1 MMWNSADIIG
11 YETIKTLFE
20 TLYIRKKK
28 LKTVIW
34 ERGWE
39 WVEVKKKTVLVS
51 INEALR
57 YPILLY
63 VASNRD
69 KSS

>member
-11 YETIKTLFE
+11 YETIKTLSE

-34 ERGWE
+34 ERE
-39 WVEVKKKTVLVS
+39 RERVEVKIFFKKKCLGLNQRSFKVP
-51 INEALR
+51 
-57 YPILLY
+57 Y
-63 VASNRD
+63 
-69 KSS
+69 SSM

>member
-39 WVEVKKKTVLVS
+39 WVEVKKKNCLGLNQRSFKVP
-51 INEALR
+51 
-57 YPILLY
+57 Y
-63 VASNRD
+63 
-69 KSS
+69 SSM

>member
-39 WVEVKKKTVLVS
+39 WVEVKKKKKLS
-51 INEALR
+51 
-57 YPILLY
+57 
-63 VASNRD
+63 
-69 KSS
+69 